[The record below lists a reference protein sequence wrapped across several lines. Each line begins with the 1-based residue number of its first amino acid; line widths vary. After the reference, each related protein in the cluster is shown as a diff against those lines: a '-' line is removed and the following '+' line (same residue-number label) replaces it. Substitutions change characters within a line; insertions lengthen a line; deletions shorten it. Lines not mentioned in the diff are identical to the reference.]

1 MQTQESPKPGTVEFE
16 RPFRDFLVTAK
27 VQTYAAVNPA
37 KTVLDDG
44 AIELNFTQGD
54 LSYRDRYYGAILFH
68 GQEVVFLDNKP
79 IWSMVYY
86 GYTPDAKQPSAEA
99 IDLLKLA
106 LRNVPAEHPYRGP
119 NRLELGNLVY
129 ECRPSGDLGC
139 FEGEETITTGEE
151 LLIRLVFSGGWVL

>member
-1 MQTQESPKPGTVEFE
+1 VGVQEKPKPGSVEFDQA
-16 RPFRDFLVTAK
+16 FRDFLVTAK

-44 AIELNFTQGD
+44 AIELNFRQGN
-54 LSYRDRYYGAILFH
+54 LLYQDRYYGAILFH

-79 IWSMVYY
+79 IWSMVYS
-86 GYTPDAKQPSAEA
+86 GYTPDAQPPSAEA

-106 LRNVPAEHPYRGP
+106 LRNVPTDQPYRGP

-129 ECRPSGDLGC
+129 ECRPTGTLGC
-139 FEGEETITTGEE
+139 FEGEETIKTGGE
-151 LLIRLVFSGGWVL
+151 LLIRLVFAGGWIL